1 MLPSGFFK
9 KQNLRF
15 GLVRASKTV
24 ITSDARYFIVD
35 LVMSILRLYMV
46 IFSPS
51 KLISFTKLRFRLS
64 FWVVQHAKIL
74 IGSKAMT
81 KNTKGFIS
89 VFYHFVKQKAEN
101 LCLINGHFK
110 TIFGHFF
117 GNYINIFQKIEIQT
131 IILRCLVSQN
141 LNWIK
146 SYDIETDSQNLQI
159 GKISK

>member
-1 MLPSGFFK
+1 MELCK
-9 KQNLRF
+9 VQYI
-15 GLVRASKTV
+15 V
-24 ITSDARYFIVD
+24 TSDGHYFIVD
-35 LVMSILRLYMV
+35 WVMSILRLFMV

-101 LCLINGHFK
+101 LCLINGHFR
-110 TIFGHFF
+110 TISGHFLA
-117 GNYINIFQKIEIQT
+117 NYTAVYHKTENQVV
-131 IILRCLVSQN
+131 ILKCLPCLN
-141 LNWIK
+141 LNWSK
-146 SYDIETDSQNLQI
+146 SYDQKL
-159 GKISK
+159 G